1 MIMMI
6 CAIYC
11 FVGLLGNEAAGI
23 SAFLGKLFTP
33 MFQGKSTVVLFLL
46 IMLITIFLTNFMINM
61 VVAVIMISATLPVV
75 ASLGVMPL
83 QVVYLITVSCTI
95 AFMLPPASA
104 ASCILFAN
112 TEWVRAKDVYKYAFP
127 TIILI
132 AVVALAWNIIMFS
145 F

>member
-1 MIMMI
+1 MMC

-11 FVGLLGNEAAGI
+11 FVGLLGSEAAGI
-23 SAFLGKLFTP
+23 SAFLGQLFTP

-46 IMLITIFLTNFMINM
+46 IMVITIILTNFMINM
-61 VVAVIMISATLPVV
+61 VVAVIMISATVPM
-75 ASLGVMPL
+75 AAALGVDPL
-83 QVVYLITVSCTI
+83 QIVYLITVSCTI

-112 TEWVRAKDVYKYAFP
+112 TQWVRPKDVYKYSVP
-127 TIILI
+127 TIIMMGII
-132 AVVALAWNIIMFS
+132 ALVWNLVLFS